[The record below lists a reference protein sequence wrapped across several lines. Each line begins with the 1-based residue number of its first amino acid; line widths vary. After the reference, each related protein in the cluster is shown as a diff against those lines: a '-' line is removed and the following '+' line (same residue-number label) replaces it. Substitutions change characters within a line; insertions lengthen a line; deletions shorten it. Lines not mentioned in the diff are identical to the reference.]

1 MAAAEKA
8 AQEDAAA
15 PLAAAA
21 AVAEE
26 EERVL
31 QLLQTGDVASFE
43 AAVHKLQALRG
54 MTQATE
60 AATEAATGVAVL
72 SYH

>member
-1 MAAAEKA
+1 MTAAVKA

-21 AVAEE
+21 AVVEE

-43 AAVHKLQALRG
+43 AAVHKLQVLRR